1 MVLGTPDWEE
11 TARFYIDTFG
21 FIPSDVQALPDG
33 RPAVA
38 FMRCDRGEEVTDHH
52 TFVVARLPVVH
63 LEHAAFEVPDLDHEI
78 SKIDPAAFKAMIGQ
92 VTQAFPNL
100 KVVATTL
107 RNAKTASV
115 NDWGAVLWTDGAF
128 HEARMREDLD
138 IYDRVGGGDGF
149 ATGLAWSFLDG
160 RDAQEAVEIGAA
172 HGALTMTTPGDTSM
186 MTKAEVL
193 RAVTAKGARVV
204 R

>member
-1 MVLGTPDWEE
+1 MPE
-11 TARFYIDTFG
+11 
-21 FIPSDVQALPDG
+21 
-33 RPAVA
+33 
-38 FMRCDRGEEVTDHH
+38 
-52 TFVVARLPVVH
+52 
-63 LEHAAFEVPDLDHEI
+63 LDHEI
-78 SKIDPAAFKAMIGQ
+78 SKIDPAAFKAMIGE
-92 VTQAFPNL
+92 VTQAFPNF

-107 RNAKTASV
+107 RNAETASV
-115 NDWGAVLWTDGAF
+115 NDWGAVLWTDGTF

-149 ATGLAWSFLDG
+149 ATGLSWSFLDG

-193 RAVTAKGARVV
+193 RAVSAKSARVV